1 MIAPA
6 EERAPMADLDKPEHS
21 FMRRHWTD
29 TLFAVAALFVSAV
42 SLWIGIRTEDA
53 NEQLVAASTWPFLQV
68 QISNA
73 DADAKLD
80 LQFSVVNT
88 GVGPAKVESFEVFW
102 KGKPY
107 RSAIE
112 LLEACCGYKPVKST
126 LPEAKDHTPLATGTV
141 QGIVL
146 RAGENEMFIH
156 YPLHEDNLAVWTAL
170 DKARDQ
176 MAYRVCYCSVLNDC
190 WRSELKSELYFP
202 GQLHP
207 EQVKICPTPP
217 VAYVR

>member
-1 MIAPA
+1 M
-6 EERAPMADLDKPEHS
+6 MADKPEHS

-42 SLWIGIRTEDA
+42 SLWVGIRTEDA

-73 DADAKLD
+73 DTNGHPD

-88 GVGPAKVESFEVFW
+88 GVGPAKIESFEVFW
-102 KGKPY
+102 KGKPF
-107 RSAIE
+107 RTGNE
-112 LLEACCGYKPVKST
+112 LVQACCGYRVIKATS
-126 LPEAKDHTPLATGTV
+126 PEGKDHTQLLRGTV

-146 RAGENEMFIH
+146 PAGQNEMFIH
-156 YPLHEDNLAVWTAL
+156 YPLGPDNLTEWNALNAAREDMSYRICYCSAL
-170 DKARDQ
+170 DK
-176 MAYRVCYCSVLNDC
+176 C
-190 WRSELKSELYFP
+190 WMSELRAELYMP

-207 EQVKICPTPP
+207 QQVKTCPVPKVSYTQ
-217 VAYVR
+217 